1 MGLRTML
8 QKHPKTGVYYF
19 RKRYPLDVVGD
30 VGRAEYKRSL
40 NTKIRKEADIRVVE
54 AERDFNQQI
63 VTLRN
68 VSLIPQ
74 EDMATLR
81 NILEGLNFI
90 KSGAPI
96 TIETVRN
103 ARVDIYERIRGLAGL
118 IDDSVEQYP
127 LPASSRIYTDM
138 FEEILSELPDY
149 ERMFEQPGFSPSQA
163 KQTIWARISDY
174 KDALREALHQP
185 VVVELPKPA
194 PVKSG
199 NKKTLQY
206 AYDAWKSVRN
216 PSIQSATEWG
226 RAVRLFTE
234 FHGDIALQQITK
246 QHVKEF
252 REAIRKVPT
261 RLKRT
266 QLKATLP
273 ELVKLASAGKLD
285 GEPRTAG
292 AVNKLV
298 VALSA
303 MFDVMCDED
312 VMKENP
318 AKGLLLKAEDSN
330 RLPYT
335 IEDLNTLF
343 HSQMYA
349 TRFTSDNLR
358 PSRFWLPLMALYTGG
373 RVGELSQARVEDII
387 IKGEVAYLSI
397 NTQHEGKRLKTK
409 SSRRDVPIHQQLIN
423 FGLLDYVAR
432 AKKSGAVQLFP
443 DLTLTKHGAYAASFS
458 NWYGRYCRDIGLNDP
473 NKVFHSFR
481 HNFKDACR
489 DSEIPKDVHDRLTGH
504 ASPDVG
510 SSYGLGYSVEKL
522 NQYVQRIAYE
532 GLHLQHLCVR

>member
-8 QKHPKTGVYYF
+8 QKHPRTGVYYF
-19 RKRYPLDVVGD
+19 RKRYPMDVAGD

-40 NTKIRKEADIRVVE
+40 NTKIRKEADISLVE
-54 AERDFNQQI
+54 AEREFNQL
-63 VTLRN
+63 VVYLRN
-68 VSLIPQ
+68 KILIP
-74 EDMATLR
+74 EADMQLLR
-81 NILEGLNFI
+81 NLFEGMKFI
-90 KSGAPI
+90 EVGEPI
-96 TIETVRN
+96 TIETIHK
-103 ARVDIYERIRGLAGL
+103 ARIDINRRIIATPQEQS
-118 IDDSVEQYP
+118 IDLLEQ
-127 LPASSRIYTDM
+127 L
-138 FEEILSELPDY
+138 LWELPDY
-149 ERMFEQPGFSPSQA
+149 ERMFLEPGFSPSKKKAAFWA
-163 KQTIWARISDY
+163 KIEEY
-174 KDALREALHQP
+174 GKDLDGAMNH
-185 VVVELPKPA
+185 PA
-194 PVKSG
+194 PVPMLKPSLHQSDV
-199 NKKTLQY
+199 KTLQY

-273 ELVKLASAGKLD
+273 ELVKLASAGKLE
-285 GEPRTAG
+285 GVPRTAG

-335 IEDLNTLF
+335 IDDLNALF
-343 HSQMYA
+343 HSQIYA
-349 TRFTSDNLR
+349 TRFTANNLR

-387 IKGEVAYLSI
+387 IKGDVAYLSI

-423 FGLLDYVAR
+423 FGLLDYVAH
-432 AKKSGAVQLFP
+432 AKKSGAVQLFS

-458 NWYGRYCRDIGLNDP
+458 NWFGRYCRDIGLNDP

-489 DSEIPKDVHDRLTGH
+489 DAEIPKDVHDRLTGH

-532 GLHLQHLCVR
+532 GLNLQHLCVR